1 MYIISEVGVWF
12 GRISR
17 IYFFFNVYLFSSVG
31 KSYSKGWNKYYIFFC
46 GVGWFLNLNKL

>member
-31 KSYSKGWNKYYIFFC
+31 KSYSNGCIKDEINIIYFF
-46 GVGWFLNLNKL
+46 VGLVGF